1 MSQIDDFLDGK
12 AAPPAAPKV
21 SAIDAFLGED
31 KPKAPGLARGA
42 ADSLIAFGSGVTSS
56 VQSLA
61 NVAGADNPVSQGLG
75 KATKFLTDMDSPE
88 RKAEKQNRAAT
99 IKKAEESGST
109 WEEVKAYGGAFAEAP
124 LDTTLNALGSSV
136 PTLAAA
142 FLTGGT
148 SVPAQVAARALPKVI
163 GVAQG
168 TGAVKG
174 QIYEAVEQEHLK
186 DGKTPEE
193 AAALAAKAQAYDG
206 KNAGQIALGGVL
218 GGVAAGIGAEA
229 AIRRFVGGKV
239 AGEVGKDAAIGIG
252 KAAGLGVLKET
263 PVEMLQGGQER
274 VASNLALQN
283 EGFDTPTWQ
292 GVAGQAAL
300 EGLASAPMGAGF
312 GMLDARGGPT
322 VNPNTA
328 AEPPAQPP
336 APAEQPPAPF
346 VNPDAP
352 VAAEPPPVVTPSQS
366 MGIDPNAGAI
376 SRVAAA
382 AVDGPASMEMATQQ
396 ANAAIAAQDNPEAGA
411 PADQPVPIE
420 DRPTDELR
428 MALRNAQDPAIR
440 KTIGEELQR
449 RREAPAPTPDLFAAD
464 QGAANVSNTDAAG
477 ALAAGTGG
485 TVGADAVGG
494 GPDAGLL
501 EAAAGQR
508 AAGTAGAPAPS
519 VQESVAA
526 PVPGQQLDP
535 ALTKEPINTK
545 AKVGGL
551 KELIARNKAAK
562 PNVQDQPQGTAP
574 AAAPAPAE
582 AIQAPPPVGSDGVA
596 QPGAAPAGNTGVEG
610 AGVASKK
617 QEFKVEGADPHTVSY
632 AQRPDGRLVRT
643 INYPDGQSSADTLV
657 TDKKGDETW
666 VSNDRYA
673 KGEFYPK
680 QLSSAD
686 AEQAIRE
693 DMAGK
698 PVAPTPSPT
707 TTEPANAPRSPE
719 AAQAVETTPQG
730 REETALLSDSVS
742 TEPNLEAAKALLAR
756 QKAATGNAVAE
767 GKLRKELRDLAAKTP
782 ETDTKTMLA
791 LDTAATRLGMG
802 EGRLK
807 GLEFKKDEAP
817 AAPAVAAPAPDN
829 KPDPAVR
836 EKLMAI
842 AKRLGVT
849 VNTANGG
856 FKAGGGA
863 VDIPAEDA
871 QVEGALSPNHVAA
884 HELGHAAMQKRGI
897 SFQGHPIGRIK
908 QSFIPNWDA
917 LVEASKAFRP
927 AVWAS
932 ESLRIKNHARKPNEV
947 IADAIGSVYLGLN
960 DVSLLEPMMKGTGTT
975 VFDLGLEYAP
985 APSQQAEAPAE
996 PQEITHNGTRIYRTR
1011 AKLGDEVKT
1020 MWAVESPE
1028 NKARRAAG
1036 ERTLGGDTLH
1046 DTIEQAKA
1054 AADRE
1059 AKQYAERKAF
1069 AEQQDKA
1076 ERARKEADEA
1086 RKASNRGKSIFERR
1100 KDAILDGDTK
1110 LPASAGLG
1118 NTTRRNAMQMAVEQ
1132 GRAVV
1137 ERQVDDT
1144 AAKKRDQEAIDRV
1157 RRAGYMLGL
1166 SNENIPVVK
1175 AGLEAQAR
1183 LKANDY
1189 KKPEY
1194 RVYAGSEPTGGFFEI
1209 TKIEYEYAQEL
1220 MAQKAAAP
1228 AAPAPEPAAQA
1239 DEFLP
1244 EGWTKSINGYTKRPV
1259 YRMEQGGGQP
1269 FAVVTQTEGMA
1280 YEVQIR
1286 HGDKQL
1292 TTSTQ
1297 RGALSE
1303 VLAGAKA
1310 ELAKMTQAASVTHQD
1325 PGEKPEAATKGVVN
1339 DSLKTAAKNE
1349 DTKPSEMRKWL
1360 LAEIDK
1366 ELLQSPD
1373 RADYD
1378 EAVKRMGEKDAISM
1392 YVGNG
1397 PLGKNAETGF
1407 ITFDVPGDGKFKVRN
1422 SVRGLLEF
1430 RKTVNSSLGFKDG
1443 GQKPLKPEQND
1454 GVQGGSGGQMA
1465 AITNMIEEGDF
1476 EAARDY
1482 AEAVGIKLEDVKV
1495 PRGERKPQWDQ
1506 FLKDGTVPPP
1516 PNTAPMPE
1524 KKTAAQENAEKLE
1537 AEEAERRRPKDT
1549 GWNMAGTGYAG
1560 KRYTGR
1566 NITLAD
1572 GRQVVARIYE
1582 NAGNYDEVDVK
1593 VDGARKFTVRDSF
1606 NAQDKADAFIK
1617 TLTATGEKVTDKLAT
1632 PDKMTPRQFDDWIRQ
1647 RATIQTEQ
1655 FRGDRNHGGGDDGVG
1670 YIHLSGQIEGAG
1682 LNWAG
1687 VTRGGPKDNR
1697 DSRLIFRTDDNK
1709 IVWYDDASQ
1718 QVYEV
1723 LKDDA
1728 RLEITRPEPTPK
1740 QARDPQEITVTV
1752 DGSDYTVTFDEPLAT
1767 ISNQAFQ
1774 DNLDEYGTPGVAKAE
1789 FRKLRAQ
1796 AQDGGAVAPAATGA
1810 RRDPTKVSMFNPYN
1824 DGDIVTIDGQD
1835 WTVKTDTPG
1844 WYLTTTGNWR
1854 GQHPTIRNV
1863 KAMADLIREVEQA
1876 AEAKPAAA
1884 QAETPKLTQAEAK
1897 ELMEWQDLGQKD
1909 GIKTHILT
1917 FYESKADKDAKRGRM
1932 TVATVSKE
1940 VDSKTWVLESN
1951 GEKYAMLGFAKKRAE
1966 EAGMARAV
1974 ADGFVEPAAT
1984 PMGKYDAEARAYGYQ
1999 VAPDGKISKGDKAL
2013 SPVVKEVR
2021 SRLRVEAPDGK
2032 LLFSGATTPE
2042 AFGEFLRSFWGAE
2055 KTAQTT
2061 NDRDTFTLERLN
2073 PETDRMEPVT
2083 FQRGETVKIAA
2094 GQRPYPTG
2102 VITGISHAERKFR
2115 VDGNEYGHD
2124 FGYAYKADFDE
2135 LAQPRQE
2142 VDASLNTLEQ
2152 RLNEG
2157 NAIQSEGF
2165 IRSAKEVIERN
2176 NLGDYAKDRM
2186 AQLARRAADVSKSV
2200 LDKMRAAKAEKEQA
2214 DAQKRAE
2221 DQAKAAEP
2229 KPPIEMTMDEWKAVS
2244 KDFKGMIDGKR
2255 TVMRDGGMRFVTIIP
2270 SKAAESKTPT
2280 IDAHNATMAAVR
2292 EGKATAEQF
2301 KASFES
2307 LVASKDAVI
2316 AELSTKTKADLL
2328 QNYGGWMRYSSD
2340 TKADIV
2346 SKAYQDMVGFYVLGE
2361 SLTYGMGKGAYEAAV
2376 RQRVEATDDA
2386 KLQQYVKDLQAEI
2399 AEAQAIRAERAA
2411 AIENPQ
2417 TLSDFREAINVKVR
2431 DGMTRKEAFLT
2442 LTPEQRI
2449 KYDTLE
2455 AEGTREARET
2465 RKRALKT
2472 QVRAADQTT
2481 GGQIIATKHTKNG
2494 YDLFVVQLSDRLSR
2508 EDYQTVLA
2516 SAKKLGGWYSAFRGN
2531 GAVPGFQFKDRANAD
2546 AFLALA
2552 GGDTAAAQE
2561 QVAQRRDA
2569 FEDDRSQTAVER
2581 LRAMADKLEAQ
2592 AAEVEGRERKTNTAR
2607 RARFASAALNAA
2619 AADKAKAKTM
2629 RNIADGIE
2637 AGKAKF
2643 LDEVRTK
2650 SQVDMLTSIVDTA
2663 KGNELRAK
2671 YPSYADQEKRKGEP
2685 PTAETADFAEFPSY
2699 GAFRSDL
2706 ATLGRQ
2712 LLEVDGTKK
2721 LGQRLMSVAD
2731 DVTDAY
2737 LEFAKANFR
2746 DVSQFGRGDSLADFA
2761 SKDEAERAI
2770 KRSGLTGK
2778 AIVLPIK
2785 RGQNR
2790 VILSPSEAIGRGV
2803 WQGDGDKRITLT
2815 VDFGNELVEAIG
2827 RRGNKANRLTV
2838 PWQFQS
2844 AYDRRKALARIGIET
2859 PSEFRSALREFINL
2873 KEQAVANRTR
2883 ELELQMVGR
2892 KADGLDFFPTS
2903 AEVADQMVD
2912 AADLSPDMAVLEPS
2926 AGMGHLADRIREA
2939 GAEPD
2944 VIEISPDRRELLEEK
2959 GYHLADVDDFMQMEP
2974 RKFFTYGDVFRAPDG
2989 TEGIMRGGNSSMG
3002 SDRVMLVGEDG
3013 RGVGA
3018 GFYNRSELV
3027 GVRHRGSE
3035 SGYDRII
3042 MNPPFSN
3049 RRDAEHVRHAYDL
3062 LKPGGRI
3069 VAIMGEGV
3077 FFGQD
3082 KKAQDFR
3089 DWLDSV
3095 GGTSEKL
3102 PEGSFMDPSLPVNT
3116 AVNARM
3122 VVIDKPAANTADVV
3136 FSQSL
3141 TPVAPGQGV
3150 SRQEAEEV
3158 VEKALDALGMRGVV
3172 TPQVV
3177 QNTLSAGLGATPP
3190 EVVPSGGNARGQ
3202 VYLFL
3207 DGIADQAEAFRV
3219 VFHELFHLGLSQSV
3233 KPAEYTQ
3240 TMLQFLRDPMVREY
3254 ANRWKQSADGKNRLR
3269 TMPMNNWHALA
3280 VEEALADIAEE
3291 MNAERGGIGTKDMQG
3306 WVKRTI
3312 AWLADTAQKWGLPAV
3327 ARRLRGMTYTQA
3339 EAFVQAT
3346 MLKARTGAPTL
3357 LPDTRFA
3364 QADGA
3369 TGVVMRSPRE
3379 LVSMATDQLKMTLT
3393 APGKLSWWSKT
3404 VGTMYNLAER
3414 HPAFKP
3420 VFNAAQSFIDD
3431 VSYYATDAADMA
3443 PKMLPKLEN
3452 WRDIAKSPISAEDN
3466 KAIEAPINE
3475 GTLLWA
3481 RDESGRP
3488 VKVAELEAQAADMTA
3503 DQKARRLLRNDKIN
3517 EGVLRMWQGLP
3528 QEQYEKLIE
3537 SRYQSQMLTPGVV
3550 WTDAELKAIWKLNDA
3565 QIGLYREVRAAI
3577 DKSLDNLAKSDLVR
3591 FVGKDGAGIKDA
3603 IMEAGSVDEAALMA
3617 RDYFIGLAEAEP
3629 DRAEML
3635 LATANG
3641 IMDRADKVTRL
3652 KEQGYAP
3659 LSRFGKYTVD
3669 VVTEEGRQYF
3679 GLFESMREA
3688 NQMAARMRGEFGK
3701 DAVSQGTLSDESFKL
3716 FQGITP
3722 ETLELFGNMLGL
3734 SDTGDTPQDQAFQA
3748 YLKLTKNNRSAMKRL
3763 IQRKGILGYS
3773 QDVGRVLANFVYSN
3787 ARQTASALHIGD
3799 LTDAINAIPQG
3810 QGEVKDM
3817 AVRLGEYIK
3826 NPQEEAQAFRGL
3838 LFAQYLGGN
3847 ISSAIIN
3854 ALQPFQVSFPY
3865 LSQFGGVKQAGAEM
3879 LRATREYATG
3889 KKNYEPDL
3897 AKALKNAEDDGTVS
3911 PQEVFQLMAQAKGA
3925 GTLRSGDG
3933 TVRGELL
3940 AKGGNAWAKTAMA
3953 WGKVFGVAEQFNRR
3967 TTFIAAYRIAKAQK
3981 MADPAAF
3988 AKKAVQETQFI
3999 YSKANRPQWAR
4010 GAIGATIFTFKTYSI
4025 SYLELLHRM
4034 ATQGGPEGKRAA
4046 LLAVAVLL
4054 LMGGAGG
4061 LPFMEDGE
4069 DIADTIAQVM
4079 GYNFS
4084 SKQAKQELLEEL
4096 FGEAAAQF
4104 IERGISGVAGVPID
4118 VSGRFGM
4125 GNLVPGTGAFL
4136 QRNSNARDVLE
4147 VLGPAGD
4154 LARRGQESVAA
4165 FLKGDLKQS
4174 AYALSPRA
4182 IYNMAKGGDMLNTGM
4197 YRDDKGFKVIEATTG
4212 EGVLKAIGF
4221 QPNSVAKVQE
4231 SNYLMQRQKDFYNAT
4246 AQSIRAKWA
4255 RGLFEKD
4262 EDMVAEAREAINAWN
4277 EKNPDQR
4284 MSPNMPAIWKR
4295 VREMAK
4301 DKDQR
4306 IADTAPKAMRQQFRE
4321 ETARVREAL

>member
-12 AAPPAAPKV
+12 AAPSAAPKV

-31 KPKAPGLARGA
+31 KPKQNKGLASDVLTAVKQGALQLPGVATGILDIAPGALGIDRPASKAADFLGSMTGFQPGKWAKEADAEYSPETRQAKSAVDQAWNDPNKGA
-42 ADSLIAFGSGVTSS
+42 AD
-56 VQSLA
+56 
-61 NVAGADNPVSQGLG
+61 VAAAYLQNP
-75 KATKFLTDMDSPE
+75 
-88 RKAEKQNRAAT
+88 RT
-99 IKKAEESGST
+99 IG
-109 WEEVKAYGGAFAEAP
+109 
-124 LDTTLNALGSSV
+124 
-136 PTLAAA
+136 LAAA
-142 FLTGGT
+142 QSIPSMLAGGVVGRGLGMAAGIN
-148 SVPAQVAARALPKVI
+148 SAAARAAI
-163 GVAQG
+163 GEGAVMAGSTMDQIDASVDPQKAAAASLVVG
-168 TGAVKG
+168 AGGAAISAGGAKIASRFGNVDIDSAIAGGVTAPTGKTMSLAKRVPAGILQEGLLEEAPQSALETGA
-174 QIYEAVEQEHLK
+174 QNWAE
-186 DGKTPEE
+186 GKPLTEGMTRNVTE
-193 AAALAAKAQAYDG
+193 GALAGGLMGGGAAALTRQQQAQGLPDPD
-206 KNAGQIALGGVL
+206 AGQ
-218 GGVAAGIGAEA
+218 
-229 AIRRFVGGKV
+229 
-239 AGEVGKDAAIGIG
+239 
-252 KAAGLGVLKET
+252 
-263 PVEMLQGGQER
+263 
-274 VASNLALQN
+274 
-283 EGFDTPTWQ
+283 
-292 GVAGQAAL
+292 
-300 EGLASAPMGAGF
+300 
-312 GMLDARGGPT
+312 
-322 VNPNTA
+322 
-328 AEPPAQPP
+328 PPAQPQ
-336 APAEQPPAPF
+336 APAEQPPATF

-352 VAAEPPPVVTPSQS
+352 VSAEPPPVVTPSQA

-382 AVDGPASMEMATQQ
+382 AVDGPASMEMAAQQ
-396 ANAAIAAQDNPEAGA
+396 AEAAIAAEDNPEAGA
-411 PADQPVPIE
+411 PADQPIPLE

-449 RREAPAPTPDLFAAD
+449 RREAPASPDLFAPD

-477 ALAAGTGG
+477 ALAAGVGG
-485 TVGADAVGG
+485 AVGVDADG
-494 GPDAGLL
+494 GGSDAGLL
-501 EAAAGQR
+501 AAATGPS
-508 AAGTAGAPAPS
+508 AAGDSAAPGPA
-519 VQESVAA
+519 VQESDAA
-526 PVPGQQLDP
+526 PVPGRDSDK
-535 ALTKEPINTK
+535 ALTPKQQKKLEKDILEGVTVGVEFGYGIKQIAKGVK
-545 AKVGGL
+545 AFPGSMTTEQREDAVRRITQRMGL
-551 KELIARNKAAK
+551 KVPESRGRKEQMEDPDAQGGWTATPTTPQKPTNLREVIALKKAEKA
-562 PNVQDQPQGTAP
+562 NVQDQPQATAP

-582 AIQAPPPVGSDGVA
+582 AVQAPQTVGSDGAA
-596 QPGAAPAGNTGVEG
+596 QPGAAPAGRAGVEATGVEPQ
-610 AGVASKK
+610 ATK
-617 QEFKVEGADPHTVSY
+617 ADLDKLT
-632 AQRPDGRLVRT
+632 
-643 INYPDGQSSADTLV
+643 V
-657 TDKKGDETW
+657 TDMTDAQLQSA
-666 VSNDRYA
+666 VSVYGPDSNRT
-673 KGEFYPK
+673 PK
-680 QLSSAD
+680 VLKEIERRKASTT
-686 AEQAIRE
+686 
-693 DMAGK
+693 
-698 PVAPTPSPT
+698 PAPAPT
-707 TTEPANAPRSPE
+707 TTEPTNAPRSPE
-719 AAQAVETTPQG
+719 AAQAVETKTEG

-767 GKLRKELRDLAAKTP
+767 GKVRKELRDLAAQTP
-782 ETDTKTMLA
+782 ETDTKTVLA
-791 LDTAATRLGMG
+791 LDIAATRLGMG

-807 GLEFKKDEAP
+807 GLEFKQAESSRLKRDLSGPAP
-817 AAPAVAAPAPDN
+817 AAAPAVAAPAPSQQ
-829 KPDPAVR
+829 AQV
-836 EKLMAI
+836 
-842 AKRLGVT
+842 
-849 VNTANGG
+849 
-856 FKAGGGA
+856 
-863 VDIPAEDA
+863 PAE
-871 QVEGALSPNHVAA
+871 PAA
-884 HELGHAAMQKRGI
+884 
-897 SFQGHPIGRIK
+897 
-908 QSFIPNWDA
+908 
-917 LVEASKAFRP
+917 
-927 AVWAS
+927 
-932 ESLRIKNHARKPNEV
+932 
-947 IADAIGSVYLGLN
+947 
-960 DVSLLEPMMKGTGTT
+960 
-975 VFDLGLEYAP
+975 AP
-985 APSQQAEAPAE
+985 APSLQ
-996 PQEITHNGTRIYRTR
+996 
-1011 AKLGDEVKT
+1011 
-1020 MWAVESPE
+1020 
-1028 NKARRAAG
+1028 
-1036 ERTLGGDTLH
+1036 
-1046 DTIEQAKA
+1046 
-1054 AADRE
+1054 
-1059 AKQYAERKAF
+1059 
-1069 AEQQDKA
+1069 
-1076 ERARKEADEA
+1076 
-1086 RKASNRGKSIFERR
+1086 
-1100 KDAILDGDTK
+1100 
-1110 LPASAGLG
+1110 
-1118 NTTRRNAMQMAVEQ
+1118 
-1132 GRAVV
+1132 
-1137 ERQVDDT
+1137 
-1144 AAKKRDQEAIDRV
+1144 
-1157 RRAGYMLGL
+1157 
-1166 SNENIPVVK
+1166 
-1175 AGLEAQAR
+1175 
-1183 LKANDY
+1183 
-1189 KKPEY
+1189 
-1194 RVYAGSEPTGGFFEI
+1194 PT
-1209 TKIEYEYAQEL
+1209 
-1220 MAQKAAAP
+1220 
-1228 AAPAPEPAAQA
+1228 AAQA
-1239 DEFLP
+1239 
-1244 EGWTKSINGYTKRPV
+1244 
-1259 YRMEQGGGQP
+1259 
-1269 FAVVTQTEGMA
+1269 
-1280 YEVQIR
+1280 
-1286 HGDKQL
+1286 
-1292 TTSTQ
+1292 
-1297 RGALSE
+1297 
-1303 VLAGAKA
+1303 
-1310 ELAKMTQAASVTHQD
+1310 THQD
-1325 PGEKPEAATKGVVN
+1325 PGEKPEAATKGVVT

-1366 ELLQSPD
+1366 ELLQAPD

-1378 EAVKRMGEKDAISM
+1378 EAVKTMGEKDAISM
-1392 YVGNG
+1392 YTGNG
-1397 PLGKNAETGF
+1397 LLGKNSETGF

-1430 RKTVNSSLGFKDG
+1430 RKNVNATQGFKDN
-1443 GQKPLKPEQND
+1443 GQKTVKPEQND

-1476 EAARDY
+1476 EAARDF

-1495 PRGERKPQWDQ
+1495 PRGDNAPAWKEFLATGKVPEQKPVSREWDITNEQNRDGTWSRVARLKRKADGAEYEATVTGT
-1506 FLKDGTVPPP
+1506 LDNTRATYVLTKDGKEYSRLTNGQPFS
-1516 PNTAPMPE
+1516 TALE
-1524 KKTAAQENAEKLE
+1524 LAENAMPAANDKP
-1537 AEEAERRRPKDT
+1537 APSKAKDT
-1549 GWNMAGTGYAG
+1549 GWNMAGTGYGG
-1560 KRYTGR
+1560 KRYNGR
-1566 NITLAD
+1566 NITLDD
-1572 GRQVVARIYE
+1572 GRQVVARVYE
-1582 NAGNYDEVDVK
+1582 NAGNYDEVEIK
-1593 VDGARKFTVRDSF
+1593 VDGVRKFTVRDSL
-1606 NAQDKADAFIK
+1606 NAEGKADAFIK
-1617 TLTATGEKVTDKLAT
+1617 TLTST
-1632 PDKMTPRQFDDWIRQ
+1632 
-1647 RATIQTEQ
+1647 
-1655 FRGDRNHGGGDDGVG
+1655 GGD
-1670 YIHLSGQIEGAG
+1670 A
-1682 LNWAG
+1682 A
-1687 VTRGGPKDNR
+1687 
-1697 DSRLIFRTDDNK
+1697 
-1709 IVWYDDASQ
+1709 
-1718 QVYEV
+1718 
-1723 LKDDA
+1723 
-1728 RLEITRPEPTPK
+1728 
-1740 QARDPQEITVTV
+1740 
-1752 DGSDYTVTFDEPLAT
+1752 
-1767 ISNQAFQ
+1767 
-1774 DNLDEYGTPGVAKAE
+1774 
-1789 FRKLRAQ
+1789 
-1796 AQDGGAVAPAATGA
+1796 APAAEPKA
-1810 RRDPTKVSMFNPYN
+1810 RPAARVTPQISGNPEKFIKVAADSVRELRSV
-1824 DGDIVTIDGQD
+1824 DVDRVLTE
-1835 WTVKTDTPG
+1835 TPVQFRSEVAG
-1844 WYLTTTGNWR
+1844 YIKDRRKDLADE
-1854 GQHPTIRNV
+1854 V
-1863 KAMADLIREVEQA
+1863 DDVMADLRGGDAAQQSDAYQSAYDTEVERMRELADKKGVPASGINDDLSASLASLIIGRGFDQSIDEFLSANPTRKGRRDAMVAWRNGQIDHKPGQSEWAKRREKAQPA
-1876 AEAKPAAA
+1876 AES
-1884 QAETPKLTQAEAK
+1884 ETPKLTAEDLANQDKALLDGAISVQDYMDATGLTDEDVGVAAGDGLRQQADREAKAADPYHQGIQKMQEALSDQMRSALDAPSSTPQQRKSKEERMARITRDRATLDMIARGFERPFDNRFVTKLSPMLKARFNKQWESIKTGEFAKQAFQEASYKLWAQKVIDKAREKLGMAAEPAAPAPEAPKKGLAGVRAKKAAEAEAQRAAYFTPGNVVKGYGGHDRVLEYTPVDERGTWSVRVQAVVKQGEQWVDAPRERPRWHSTQPEAK
-1897 ELMEWQDLGQKD
+1897 EL
-1909 GIKTHILT
+1909 
-1917 FYESKADKDAKRGRM
+1917 A
-1932 TVATVSKE
+1932 
-1940 VDSKTWVLESN
+1940 
-1951 GEKYAMLGFAKKRAE
+1951 
-1966 EAGMARAV
+1966 AG
-1974 ADGFVEPAAT
+1974 
-1984 PMGKYDAEARAYGYQ
+1984 
-1999 VAPDGKISKGDKAL
+1999 
-2013 SPVVKEVR
+2013 PVVKAPQE
-2021 SRLRVEAPDGK
+2021 SSPDGDAAADYSK
-2032 LLFSGATTPE
+2032 RSVDW
-2042 AFGEFLRSFWGAE
+2042 LRANG
-2055 KTAQTT
+2055 
-2061 NDRDTFTLERLN
+2061 
-2073 PETDRMEPVT
+2073 
-2083 FQRGETVKIAA
+2083 GETITITEAIDALLAKQRDITENKANWSPRDAA
-2094 GQRPYPTG
+2094 GHPING
-2102 VITGISHAERKFR
+2102 VNLYT
-2115 VDGNEYGHD
+2115 
-2124 FGYAYKADFDE
+2124 
-2135 LAQPRQE
+2135 
-2142 VDASLNTLEQ
+2142 
-2152 RLNEG
+2152 
-2157 NAIQSEGF
+2157 
-2165 IRSAKEVIERN
+2165 KE
-2176 NLGDYAKDRM
+2176 AMQK
-2186 AQLARRAADVSKSV
+2186 
-2200 LDKMRAAKAEKEQA
+2200 LDKIGWGITNLMQHRKNFGDEARQVVEQA
-2214 DAQKRAE
+2214 AQDKKKAPLSVVVEKVNAKNGDGLTDADRVPEQKPA
-2221 DQAKAAEP
+2221 
-2229 KPPIEMTMDEWKAVS
+2229 
-2244 KDFKGMIDGKR
+2244 
-2255 TVMRDGGMRFVTIIP
+2255 
-2270 SKAAESKTPT
+2270 SKTPA
-2280 IDAHNATMAAVR
+2280 IDAHNAAMAAVR
-2292 EGKATAEQF
+2292 EGRATAEQF
-2301 KASFES
+2301 KASFEAA
-2307 LVASKDAVI
+2307 VASKEAIKAELDTMTKVQLLREGGPFVQMRYANEKKAEVVDAV
-2316 AELSTKTKADLL
+2316 
-2328 QNYGGWMRYSSD
+2328 YRR
-2340 TKADIV
+2340 IV
-2346 SKAYQDMVGFYVLGE
+2346 GEYALGE
-2361 SLTYGMGKGAYEAAV
+2361 TVSYGMGKGAYEAAIRRMV
-2376 RQRVEATDDA
+2376 DAADDA
-2386 KLQQYVKDLQAEI
+2386 KLAAYVAERKAAI
-2399 AEAQAIRAERAA
+2399 EEAQASRAARAA

-2417 TLSDFREAINVKVR
+2417 TLNDYREAINVKVR
-2431 DGMTRKEAFLT
+2431 EGMTRKEAFLT

-2455 AEGTREARET
+2455 AEGTREAREA

-2552 GGDTAAAQE
+2552 GGDTAAAKE

-2581 LRAMADKLEAQ
+2581 LRAMADKLDAQ

-2746 DVSQFGRGDSLADFA
+2746 DVSQFGRGDALADFA

-2827 RRGNKANRLTV
+2827 RRGNKANKLSV
-2838 PWQFQS
+2838 PWQFQN

-2859 PSEFRSALREFINL
+2859 PSEYRSALREFIGL

-2903 AEVADQMVD
+2903 AEVADQMVE

-2944 VIEISPDRRELLEEK
+2944 VIEISPDRRELLEGK

-3013 RGVGA
+3013 HGVGA

-3027 GVRHRGSE
+3027 GVRHRGTD

-3049 RRDAEHVRHAYDL
+3049 RRDAEHVRHAYAL

-3089 DWLDSV
+3089 EWLDSV

-3116 AVNARM
+3116 AVSARM

-3136 FSQSL
+3136 FSQGLLAPASL
-3141 TPVAPGQGV
+3141 GPKPTADQIQRMVDKVQQVAKNALPVTVTASPSDVPGLKVPAGAKPTGV
-3150 SRQEAEEV
+3150 
-3158 VEKALDALGMRGVV
+3158 L
-3172 TPQVV
+3172 T
-3177 QNTLSAGLGATPP
+3177 
-3190 EVVPSGGNARGQ
+3190 GGR
-3202 VYLFL
+3202 VYLF
-3207 DGIADQAEAFRV
+3207 ADNIRSTGEAYATL
-3219 VFHELFHLGLSQSV
+3219 FHELFHLGLQKV
-3233 KPAEYTQ
+3233 IPAEDYAA
-3240 TMLQFLRDPMVREY
+3240 MLGKFSRNLLVQKYVRD
-3254 ANRWKQSADGKNRLR
+3254 WKASPEGVEKAA
-3269 TMPMNNWHALA
+3269 TMPAAAYDALA
-3280 VEEALADIAEE
+3280 AEEALAMVSEE
-3291 MNAERGGIGTKDMQG
+3291 LAVDGIGTRNMPG
-3306 WVKRTI
+3306 MVK
-3312 AWLADTAQKWGLPAV
+3312 AMLSWLANVADRLGFPPSFSDWVRGLTRTDAEKFVSDMVRAAMGGEKNLDATRAKYGTELAQMTEQTRLSAGRDEAGPTVASSRGDNARMTEEQAREQGFTLKAYRGVSKATPFNDTGTTWLTTSREV
-3327 ARRLRGMTYTQA
+3327 A
-3339 EAFVQAT
+3339 EAYAEEVMGYDDPGVLEVMVKPDALPRFDASRLSDEQRAELAADDFGNPQAVGIYDRSDDHPLGGSRRNVT
-3346 MLKARTGAPTL
+3346 VIHAPREAVVVL
-3357 LPDTRFA
+3357 DTNG
-3364 QADGA
+3364 ADG
-3369 TGVVMRSPRE
+3369 VKFRSTPRE
-3379 LVSMATDQLKMTLT
+3379 LAGMAADQLKMTLT

-3404 VGTMYNLAER
+3404 VGTMYGLAER

-3431 VSYYATDAADMA
+3431 VSYYATEAADMA
-3443 PKMLPKLEN
+3443 PKMLPKLES

-3503 DQKARRLLRNDKIN
+3503 DQKARRLLRNDKISD
-3517 EGVLRMWQGLP
+3517 GVLKMWQGLP
-3528 QEQYEKLIE
+3528 QEQYEKLID
-3537 SRYQSQMLTPGVV
+3537 SRYESQMLAPGVV
-3550 WTDAELKAIWKLNDA
+3550 WTDAELKAIWKLNDT

-3603 IMEAGSVDEAALMA
+3603 IMEADSVDEAALMA
-3617 RDYFIGLAEAEP
+3617 RDYFIGLSEAEP

-3641 IMDRADKVTRL
+3641 VMDRADKVTRL
-3652 KEQGYAP
+3652 KAQGYAP

-3669 VVTEEGRQYF
+3669 VVTEDGRQYF

-3688 NQMAARMRGEFGK
+3688 NQMAARMKGEFGK

-3773 QDVGRVLANFVYSN
+3773 QDVGRVLANFIYSN

-3810 QGEVKDM
+3810 QGEVKDV
-3817 AVRLGEYIK
+3817 AVKLGEYIK

-3879 LRATREYATG
+3879 MRATKEVATG
-3889 KKNYEPDL
+3889 KKQLDPEL
-3897 AKALKNAEDDGTVS
+3897 AAAIKRGEDDGTLS

-3925 GTLRSGDG
+3925 GSLRSGDG

-3940 AKGGNAWAKTAMA
+3940 AKGGNAWSKTALA

-3967 TTFIAAYRIAKAQK
+3967 STFIAAYRIAKAQK
-3981 MADPAAF
+3981 IADPFAF
-3988 AKKAVQETQFI
+3988 AKKTVKETQFV

-4010 GAIGATIFTFKTYSI
+4010 GAIGSTIFTFKTYSI
-4025 SYLELLHRM
+4025 SYIELLHRM

-4104 IERGISGVAGVPID
+4104 IDRGISGVAGVPID

-4125 GNLVPGTGAFL
+4125 GNLIPGTGAFL

-4154 LARRGQESVAA
+4154 LIQRGKDS
-4165 FLKGDLKQS
+4165 FM
-4174 AYALSPRA
+4174 AL
-4182 IYNMAKGGDMLNTGM
+4182 AKGNVYEAGLNMSPVAIRNLAKGADMADTGM
-4197 YRDDKGFKVIEATTG
+4197 YRDTKGFKVIETTG
-4212 EGVLKAIGF
+4212 TEAGLKAIGF
-4221 QPNSVAKVQE
+4221 QPNTVAKVQE
-4231 SNYLMQRQKDFYNAT
+4231 ANYLMQRQKDFYNTT
-4246 AQSIRAKWA
+4246 AQNIRAKWA
-4255 RGLFEKD
+4255 RGLFEQD
-4262 EDMVAEAREAINAWN
+4262 DAMVAEAREAINTWN

-4284 MSPNMPAIWKR
+4284 MSPNMPAIWRR